1 MLGNTGMSR
10 KKFITMF
17 EDSEGNN
24 SMGKFVVEG
33 IEVTEERKY
42 STRTVVHRVCVVCKP
57 SEVAERWDKL
67 AIDRSVVELP
77 RNLQHIPPG
86 FVTSKTFARIW
97 ERLWKDEVYECR
109 WPALRE
115 KMFDLPDN
123 TTWYAQGT
131 DLHQTGRK
139 LLDIDV

>member
-1 MLGNTGMSR
+1 MSR

-17 EDSEGNN
+17 EDDEGNN

-33 IEVTEERKY
+33 IEVTEESKY
-42 STRTVVHRVCVVCKP
+42 PTRTVVRRVCVVCKP
-57 SEVAERWDKL
+57 SEVADRWDKL

-77 RNLQHIPPG
+77 RDLHHVPSG
-86 FVTSKTFARIW
+86 FMTSRTFAKIW
-97 ERLWKDEVYECR
+97 ERLWSDGVYDCR

-115 KMFDLPDN
+115 KMFDLPDDA
-123 TTWYAQGT
+123 TWYAQGT
-131 DLHQTGRK
+131 DLRGTCGK